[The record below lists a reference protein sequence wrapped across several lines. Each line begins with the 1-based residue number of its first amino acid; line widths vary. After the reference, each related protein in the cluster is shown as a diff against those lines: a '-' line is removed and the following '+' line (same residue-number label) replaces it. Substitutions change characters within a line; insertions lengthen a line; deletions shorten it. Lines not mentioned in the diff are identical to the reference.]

1 MAFNGEFAIYQLIGG
16 GDAFSS
22 IIFFVLFFIFIFFY
36 PRLMI
41 MQVLW
46 NLERTASTLEGYTQK
61 GKSVVIKK
69 ISKKPD
75 RNLREAVTNFLE
87 FFMIEPVSLD
97 PYGIVKKFEHLSDL
111 SEKRFQYFVKN
122 VAPKTNPEEQ
132 ANLVMGLAGAVSL
145 HQIAKIVRHFV
156 ELVRKTKNLQLAM
169 LLQMQLPLI
178 ERISK
183 ALLKGTEALANGWPI
198 GDSFGPYT
206 ASRMI
211 GDKRGKEIE
220 EDTLMVSKKI
230 KGKQVMII
238 RAKGPGGRLG
248 KLGKAVEKL
257 VKKNKIAKIITIDAA
272 AKLEGEKTGS
282 IAEGIGVAIGGIGV
296 DRSYIENISTS
307 KGIPLDSFVVKMSQ
321 EEAIMPMKT
330 EILNAADKM
339 IKRVEENISKTKEKG
354 KIIVVGVGNCSGIG
368 NTEKEARKAEEQ
380 IKKIA
385 KELKREEEEEEKRRK
400 SFFSRLT
407 GG

>member
-1 MAFNGEFAIYQLIGG
+1 MVSGAEFVNYQLIGG
-16 GDAFSS
+16 GDGFSS
-22 IIFFVLFFIFIFFY
+22 VIFFILFFIFIFFY

-61 GKSVVIKK
+61 GKSIVIKK

-75 RNLREAVTNFLE
+75 RSLREAVTNFLE
-87 FFMIEPVSLD
+87 FFMIEPVGLD
-97 PYGIVKKFEHLSDL
+97 PFGIVKKFEHISDL
-111 SEKRFQYFVKN
+111 SEKRFQYFVKS
-122 VAPKTNPEEQ
+122 VAPKTNSEEQ
-132 ANLVMGLAGAVSL
+132 ANLVMGMAGAVSL
-145 HQIAKIVRHFV
+145 HQIAKVVRHFV

-169 LLQMQLPLI
+169 LLQMQLPFI

-198 GDSFGPYT
+198 GDSFGPYV

-211 GDKRGKEIE
+211 GEKRAKEVE
-220 EDTLMVSKKI
+220 KDTLMVSKRI
-230 KGKQVMII
+230 KGKQVIVI

-272 AKLEGEKTGS
+272 AKLEGERTGS
-282 IAEGIGVAIGGIGV
+282 LAEGIGVAIGGIGV

-307 KGIPLDSFVVKMSQ
+307 KEIPLDSFVVKMSQ
-321 EEAIMPMKT
+321 EEAIMPMKM
-330 EILNAADKM
+330 EILNAAEKVM
-339 IKRVEENISKTKEKG
+339 KRVEENISKTKERG

-368 NTEKEARKAEEQ
+368 NTEKEARKAEEH

-385 KELKREEEEEEKRRK
+385 KELKREEEEEERKRE
-400 SFFSRLT
+400 SFFRRLM